1 MPTMLNMASTSGRA
15 CLGASQPRPP
25 ALILRGRGCRR
36 ARTAAVA
43 AAATTP
49 EAAAAAV
56 AALAPSSPTDATD
69 ALILPLSQALADLAD
84 VTATATTTTTT
95 TTTNDGGWLA
105 PLTNTLEATLRAL
118 QSLLDAA
125 HVPDSY
131 GWSIV
136 LLTLVVKTAVLPLTK
151 KQVESSMAVQSL
163 KPRIDLIKARYEG
176 DKERVSAETSK
187 LYKAAGVNP
196 AAGCLPSLASIPVFI
211 GLYRSLSKASE
222 EGLFAGQGWLWIP
235 SLSGPV
241 SMAANRAGGGTAWL
255 WPLDPTTNAPPIG
268 WHDALC
274 YLSLPVLLVIAQA
287 VSNKVISP
295 PIDPKQEGANTA
307 RALNVALPL
316 MVGWFALNVPSGL
329 GIYYLSNTLVTMGQ
343 QVWLRK
349 LGGADVKVNDLG
361 PVTKPGTGRR
371 LGPAFAAG
379 ANADEWRAPAKL
391 MAAAA
396 SVDSAAAEQAA
407 AGPMDPEAAKAER
420 QRLQEEERRLQLERR
435 LVKRAKQTKAPVA
448 VGAGRA

>member
-1 MPTMLNMASTSGRA
+1 MLNLAAPSTSGRA
-15 CLGASQPRPP
+15 CAPGAPRPAPP
-25 ALILRGRGCRR
+25 AISRRCSRR
-36 ARTAAVA
+36 A
-43 AAATTP
+43 P
-49 EAAAAAV
+49 LLAAAV
-56 AALAPSSPTDATD
+56 AADAAAAAASSA
-69 ALILPLSQALADLAD
+69 ARLPPVLYLPHQALADLAAAVAAVD
-84 VTATATTTTTT
+84 TTTTTT
-95 TTTNDGGWLA
+95 ITASTTNDGGWLA

-118 QSLLDAA
+118 QGVLDAA

-151 KQVESSMAVQSL
+151 QQVESSMAVQSL
-163 KPRIDLIKARYEG
+163 KTRVDLIKARYDG

-222 EGLFAGQGWLWIP
+222 EGLFAGQGFLWIP

-241 SMAANRAGGGTAWL
+241 TMAANRAGGGTAWL
-255 WPLDPTTNAPPIG
+255 WPLDPATGAPPVG

-274 YLSLPVLLVIAQA
+274 YLSLPLLLVIAQFA
-287 VSNKVISP
+287 SSKVISP
-295 PIDPKQEGANTA
+295 PVDPKAEGATTA
-307 RALNVALPL
+307 RVLGVALPL

-329 GIYYLSNTLVTMGQ
+329 GLYYLSNTLVTTGQ

-349 LGGADVKVNDLG
+349 LGGADVRVNDLG

-371 LGPAFAAG
+371 LGPAYAAG
-379 ANADEWRAPAKL
+379 GEADEWRPPKVL
-391 MAAAA
+391 AAAA
-396 SVDSAAAEQAA
+396 GGGAEAAAAA
-407 AGPMDPEAAKAER
+407 AAMDPEVAKAER
-420 QRLQEEERRLQLERR
+420 QRREEEERRLQLERR
-435 LVKRAKQTKAPVA
+435 LVKRAKQQPAAPA
-448 VGAGRA
+448 GAAR